1 MGELHNALLDSMREW
16 PKEWVEKGREE
27 GRKEGHEEGHEEGRE
42 EGQAIGVR
50 SVLQDLLSQKFGEL
64 PESVSEQIRQ
74 ADYSQL
80 QRWAKRVIDAN
91 SFEQILID

>member
-1 MGELHNALLDSMREW
+1 MGELYNPLLESMREW
-16 PKEWVEKGREE
+16 SREWVEKGR
-27 GRKEGHEEGHEEGRE
+27 KE
-42 EGQAIGVR
+42 GVR

-80 QRWAKRVIDAN
+80 QRWAKRVIDAD

>member
-1 MGELHNALLDSMREW
+1 MGELYNPLLESMREW
-16 PKEWVEKGREE
+16 PKEWVEKGR
-27 GRKEGHEEGHEEGRE
+27 KEGRE

-64 PESVSEQIRQ
+64 PESVSEQIRR

-80 QRWAKRVIDAN
+80 QRWAKRVIDAE

>member
-1 MGELHNALLDSMREW
+1 MGELYNPLLESMREW
-16 PKEWVEKGREE
+16 PKEWVEKGR
-27 GRKEGHEEGHEEGRE
+27 KEGQAKGLA

-50 SVLQDLLSQKFGEL
+50 SVLQDQLSQKFGEL
-64 PESVSEQIRQ
+64 PESVSEQIRR

-80 QRWAKRVIDAN
+80 QRWARRVIDAD

>member
-27 GRKEGHEEGHEEGRE
+27 GRE
-42 EGQAIGVR
+42 EGQEIGLAEGAR
-50 SVLQDLLSQKFGEL
+50 TVLRDLLSQKFGEL
-64 PESVSEQIRQ
+64 PESVSEQIRR

-80 QRWAKRVIDAN
+80 QRWAKRVIDAD

>member
-1 MGELHNALLDSMREW
+1 MGELFDPLLESMREW
-16 PKEWVEKGREE
+16 SKEWVEKGR
-27 GRKEGHEEGHEEGRE
+27 KEGRE
-42 EGQAIGVR
+42 IGLAEGVR

-80 QRWAKRVIDAN
+80 RRWAKRVIDAD
-91 SFEQILID
+91 SVEQILVD

>member
-1 MGELHNALLDSMREW
+1 MGELYNPLLESMREW
-16 PKEWVEKGREE
+16 PREWVEKGREFGLAE
-27 GRKEGHEEGHEEGRE
+27 
-42 EGQAIGVR
+42 GVR

-80 QRWAKRVIDAN
+80 QRWVKRVIDAD
-91 SFEQILID
+91 SVEHILVD

>member
-1 MGELHNALLDSMREW
+1 MGELYNPLLDSMREW
-16 PKEWVEKGREE
+16 SREWVEKGREIGLAE
-27 GRKEGHEEGHEEGRE
+27 
-42 EGQAIGVR
+42 GVR

-80 QRWAKRVIDAN
+80 QRWVKRVIDAD
-91 SFEQILID
+91 SVEHILVD